1 MTKES
6 LLELADELSIE
17 EIDNLIQTLH
27 TIKAT
32 KLTTEIDKWNQ
43 AELEALFTSEPK
55 SGAWIVANNPA
66 IGAWFDMT
74 GDTLDWS
81 IQLRSELETHIH
93 ESD

>member
-6 LLELADELSIE
+6 LLELADELSVE
-17 EIDNLIQTLH
+17 EIDSLIQALH

-32 KLTTEIDKWNQ
+32 KVTTGDEAWNQ

-55 SGAWIVANNPA
+55 DGAWIVANNPA
-66 IGAWFDMT
+66 IGAWSDMT
-74 GDTLDWS
+74 GDTLEWS
-81 IQLRSELETHIH
+81 IQLRRNLESRIH